1 VLVATP
7 PPLVDVTPTR
17 EIRTVAP
24 VNEVAV
30 DGKRA
35 ATLVGSAQAWEY
47 MLVWSP
53 KGVVVRASL
62 ACDTQE
68 SNVVLTGNRFAHDCF
83 QSGNFVIT
91 GTLKPLHGG
100 VTLRAAA
107 GAQVALAAR
116 NGLIAGSIGRAVWR
130 LDRKQK
136 LRTYP
141 RPVFVL
147 AVDGGRILVD
157 RDAAQLDVLSSAG
170 GVIGTIRR
178 AHEGGALMRGGRIA
192 TLTGRRLVMSDLHG
206 RTFLTRTI
214 AAGARLE
221 DLDGGLLVYSV
232 ETRLHLFRLSDSR
245 DVKLRLRRQ
254 FGYAHAHLSSG
265 ALFYTYN
272 ERTGRLGHAGFLDA
286 ARVHALLGG

>member
-1 VLVATP
+1 MLVAAP
-7 PPLVDVTPTR
+7 PPLVDVMPTR

-30 DGKRA
+30 DGTRA

-68 SNVVLTGNRFAHDCF
+68 TNVVLTGNRFAHDCF
-83 QSGNFVIT
+83 QGGNFVIT
-91 GTLKPLHGG
+91 GTLKPLRAG

-116 NGLIAGSIGRAVWR
+116 GGLIAGSIGGAVWR
-130 LDRKQK
+130 FDRTQK
-136 LRTYP
+136 LHTYP
-141 RPVFVL
+141 QSVFVL

-170 GVIGTIRR
+170 RIVGKVRR
-178 AHEGGALMRGGRIA
+178 PHDGGALMRGGRIA
-192 TLTGRRLVMSDLHG
+192 TLTGRRLVLSDLHG
-206 RTFLTRTI
+206 RTLLTRTI
-214 AAGARLE
+214 AAGSRLE

-245 DVKLRLRRQ
+245 DVKLKLRRQ
-254 FGYAHAHLSSG
+254 FGYAHARLSG
-265 ALFYTYN
+265 RALFYAYN
-272 ERTGRLGHAGFLDA
+272 ERTGKLGHAGYLDA
-286 ARVHALLGG
+286 ARVRALLGG

>member
-1 VLVATP
+1 MLVATP

-30 DGKRA
+30 DGRDGGDARRQRA
-35 ATLVGSAQAWEY
+35 GLGVHARLVAEG
-47 MLVWSP
+47 L
-53 KGVVVRASL
+53 VVRASL
-62 ACDTQE
+62 ACDPQE
-68 SNVVLTGNRFAHDCF
+68 SNVVLAGNRFAHDCF

-116 NGLIAGSIGRAVWR
+116 GGLIAGPVGRAVWR
-130 LDRKQK
+130 FDRKQK

-170 GVIGTIRR
+170 RIVGTIKRP
-178 AHEGGALMRGGRIA
+178 HDGGR
-192 TLTGRRLVMSDLHG
+192 
-206 RTFLTRTI
+206 
-214 AAGARLE
+214 
-221 DLDGGLLVYSV
+221 
-232 ETRLHLFRLSDSR
+232 
-245 DVKLRLRRQ
+245 
-254 FGYAHAHLSSG
+254 
-265 ALFYTYN
+265 
-272 ERTGRLGHAGFLDA
+272 
-286 ARVHALLGG
+286 

>member
-1 VLVATP
+1 VLLAAP

-17 EIRTVAP
+17 EIRTIAP

-30 DGKRA
+30 DGSRA
-35 ATLVGSAQAWEY
+35 ATLVGIAQAWEY

-53 KGVVVRASL
+53 KGVVVRATL

-68 SNVVLTGNRFAHDCF
+68 SNIVLTGNRFAHDCV
-83 QSGNFVIT
+83 QSGNFVVT
-91 GTLKPLHGG
+91 GTLKPLRAH
-100 VTLRAAA
+100 VALRAAA
-107 GAQVALAAR
+107 SAQVALAGR
-116 NGLIAGSIGRAVWR
+116 GGLVAGSVGGTVWR

-157 RDAAQLDVLSSAG
+157 RDATQLDIVSSAG
-170 GVIGTIRR
+170 RVVGTVKRP
-178 AHEGGALMRGGRIA
+178 HEGGALMRGGRVA
-192 TLTGRRLVMSDLHG
+192 TLSGRRLVLSDLHEH
-206 RTFLTRTI
+206 TVLTRTI

-221 DLDGGLLVYSV
+221 DLDAGLLVYSL

-254 FGYAHAHLSSG
+254 FGYAHARLSDG
-265 ALFYTYN
+265 ALFYAYN
-272 ERTGRLGHAGFLDA
+272 ERTGKLGHAGFLDA
-286 ARVHALLGG
+286 TRVSALLGG

>member
-1 VLVATP
+1 VLVAAP
-7 PPLVDVTPTR
+7 PPLLDVTPTR

-24 VNEVAV
+24 VNDIAV

-68 SNVVLTGNRFAHDCF
+68 TNIVLTGNRFAHDCF
-83 QSGNFVIT
+83 QSGNFVIG
-91 GTLKPLHGG
+91 GTLKPLRAR
-100 VTLRAAA
+100 VVLRAAA

-116 NGLIAGSIGRAVWR
+116 GGIVAGSVGGTVWR
-130 LDRKQK
+130 FDRKQK

-147 AVDGGRILVD
+147 AVDRSRILVD
-157 RDAAQLDVLSSAG
+157 RDAGQLDVLSATG
-170 GVIGTIRR
+170 RIVGNVKRP
-178 AHEGGALMRGGRIA
+178 HEGGSLMRGGRVA
-192 TLTGRRLVMSDLHG
+192 TLSGRRLVVTDLHG
-206 RTFLTRTI
+206 RTKLARTI
-214 AAGARLE
+214 AAGSRLE

-232 ETRLHLFRLSDSR
+232 ETRLHLFRLSDGR

-254 FGYAHAHLSSG
+254 FGYAHARLSNG
-265 ALFYTYN
+265 ALFYAYN
-272 ERTGRLGHAGFLDA
+272 ERTGKLGHAGFLDA
-286 ARVHALLGG
+286 TCVRALLGS